1 MSRRNLTILDVA
13 RTADVSTATVSRA
26 LNGGKVSGR
35 ALRRVED
42 AVRTLGYQR
51 NTLARGLVTGKTGV
65 VGVSVPDVLGPLYAQ
80 MARGI
85 EDVLTPLGMQYT
97 LVTSSRDRARE
108 AAATRFLLEHQVDGL
123 ILIGSQLSA
132 AELVA
137 LVGDRP
143 AVLVQREGDAAA
155 YPTLD
160 LDNAQ
165 GVRAAMALLFEQGH
179 RRIAHI
185 AGVRRDGEARQKAY
199 EITLRAAGLEPLVL
213 PSDSTEAGGVAAGE
227 VLAVHSDVT
236 AVLCS
241 NDRVAL
247 GLYHA
252 LRGRGVRVPDDVSV
266 VGFDDL
272 PWGEYLAPPLTT
284 VRQPGRAMGQ
294 LAARLLLGDAPARA
308 LPFQPELVVRA
319 SVGPPGALRQTG
331 APAENRRR
339 AETTRRG
346 GATSA

>member
-1 MSRRNLTILDVA
+1 MVNRRNLTILDVA
-13 RTADVSTATVSRA
+13 HAAGVSTATVSRA
-26 LNGGKVSGR
+26 LNGGKISSG
-35 ALRRVED
+35 ALLRVND
-42 AVRTLGYQR
+42 AVQALGYQR

-65 VGVSVPDVLGPLYAQ
+65 VGVGVPDVLGPLYAQ

-132 AELVA
+132 AELAA

-155 YPTLD
+155 YPTLS

-165 GVRAAMALLFEQGH
+165 GVRAALEHLFAHGH

-185 AGVRRDGEARQKAY
+185 AGVRRDGEVRQSAY
-199 EITLRAAGLEPLVL
+199 EDTLRAAGLSSLVL
-213 PSDSTEAGGVAAGE
+213 PSDSTEAGGIAAGE
-227 VLAVHSDVT
+227 MLAASPEVT
-236 AVLCS
+236 AVFCS

-252 LRGRGVRVPDDVSV
+252 LRRRGTRVPDDVSV

-284 VRQPGRAMGQ
+284 VRQPGREMGQ
-294 LAARLLLGDAPARA
+294 LAARLLLGEADDAPVS
-308 LPFQPELVVRA
+308 PELVVRA
-319 SVGPPGALRQTG
+319 SVGPPK
-331 APAENRRR
+331 
-339 AETTRRG
+339 G
-346 GATSA
+346 GEFKSA

>member
-1 MSRRNLTILDVA
+1 MSKRNLTILDVA

-35 ALRRVED
+35 ALRRVEA
-42 AVRTLGYQR
+42 AVRALGYQR
-51 NTLARGLVTGKTGV
+51 NTLARGLVTGKTGG

-108 AAATRFLLEHQVDGL
+108 VAATRFLLEHQVDGL
-123 ILIGSQLSA
+123 ILIGS
-132 AELVA
+132 ELDADDLGA

-143 AVLVQREGDAAA
+143 AVLVQREGDVAA
-155 YPTLD
+155 YPTLS

-165 GVRAAMALLFEQGH
+165 GVQAALTHLFGQGH

-185 AGVRRDGEARQKAY
+185 AGVRRDGEARRAAY
-199 EITLRAAGLEPLVL
+199 ESVLRAAGLEPLTL

-227 VLAVHSDVT
+227 ALAAYGDVT

-252 LRGRGVRVPDDVSV
+252 LRGRGVQVPDEVSV

-284 VRQPGRAMGQ
+284 VRQPGRTMGR

-319 SVGPPGALRQTG
+319 SVGPPGAPAGTRHQT
-331 APAENRRR
+331 
-339 AETTRRG
+339 ETTRRG